1 MKSLISSLIMRRS
14 TAFISTLHGLFLVL
28 IVLGFGPNLEARVTL
43 GPNPILSSSEAY
55 RAVWKIQNIEPD
67 SSYNGR
73 RGDNRATAFAVA
85 PNLFLTNFHVLN
97 GFTYAG
103 RPLTRIFLVQ
113 EGNPI
118 AIKVKGVH
126 IVSGTYDLALFQTAT
141 KIDDYLPLAE
151 ESFSLRQKERLIL
164 IGYPKGSFA
173 IGEPIEQRSGVI
185 YYEDSLN
192 YGFGTTIADL
202 DGASGGPILNSR
214 GKVVGV
220 FHSSYENVAYGTKI
234 KHLRE
239 FLENRKSGE
248 IPTRTKRTFCSQPN
262 NPGQCITTEKN
273 NVRTLAKN
281 LDTLALFQMGLPYS
295 YINENMKEW
304 DHSIDKLKIA
314 AEHGFPLAQYQLGVS
329 YYKAE
334 KAVKDKLAIVQF
346 RKSAKSGVAAAQYML
361 AVMYFDG
368 IGTDRDGKRALY
380 WVEQSIQRGYNLA
393 FELKPEICNTYR
405 SAEFASRSCSE
416 NLDGDSKSGKVMW
429 TVKRSNVR
437 DGPGTSYSKIGLL
450 EAGEKVRVIE
460 RTGNWFRLPPLSGQS
475 RRFVYAPL
483 LTPTRP
489 ANAAE

>member
-1 MKSLISSLIMRRS
+1 MKSIISSQIVRKS
-14 TAFISTLHGLFLVL
+14 TGFTSTLRSLFVTL
-28 IVLGFGPNLEARVTL
+28 IVLGFSPHLEARVIL
-43 GPNPILSSSEAY
+43 GTNPILSTSETY
-55 RAVWKIQNIEPD
+55 RAVWKIQNMEPD
-67 SSYNGR
+67 SSYNSR
-73 RGDNRATAFAVA
+73 RGDNRGTAFAVA

-97 GFTYAG
+97 RFTYSG

-126 IVSGTYDLALFQTAT
+126 IVSGVYDLVLFQTTT
-141 KIDDYLPLAE
+141 KIDNYLSLA
-151 ESFSLRQKERLIL
+151 SKDFTLKRKERLTI
-164 IGYPKGSFA
+164 IGYPNGSLA
-173 IGEPIEQRSGVI
+173 IGKSIEQKDGI
-185 YYEDSLN
+185 INYEDSLH
-192 YGFGTTIADL
+192 YGFGTTISNL
-202 DGASGGPILNSR
+202 KGASGGPILNSR
-214 GKVVGV
+214 GEVVAV
-220 FHSSYENVAYGTKI
+220 FHTSYENVAYGTKA
-234 KHLRE
+234 KLFRE

-248 IPTRTKRTFCSQPN
+248 IPTHTKRTFCSQPN
-262 NPGQCITTEKN
+262 NPRQCIATEKN

-281 LDTLALFQMGLPYS
+281 LDTLALFQIGLPYS

-304 DHSIDKLKIA
+304 DHSTDKLKMA

-334 KAVKDKLAIVQF
+334 KPIKDKLAIVQF
-346 RKSAKSGVAAAQYML
+346 RKSEKSGFAAAQYML

-460 RTGNWFRLPPLSGQS
+460 RTGNWFWLPPLSGQP

>member
-1 MKSLISSLIMRRS
+1 MKSLISSLITRRS

-43 GPNPILSSSEAY
+43 GPNPILSSSEAH
-55 RAVWKIQNIEPD
+55 RAVWRIQNYEPGSRFD
-67 SSYNGR
+67 AEI
-73 RGDNRATAFAVA
+73 GDHQGTAFAIA
-85 PNLFLTNFHVLN
+85 SDLFITNFHMWN
-97 GFTYAG
+97 DFSDGS
-103 RPLTRIFLVQ
+103 LTRIFLVQ
-113 EGNPI
+113 EGNST
-118 AIKVKGVH
+118 AMTVKGVH
-126 IVSGTYDLALFQTAT
+126 IVSGTYDLALFQTTT

-220 FHSSYENVAYGTKI
+220 HHTAYKNIIYGTKVKWI
-234 KHLRE
+234 RE
-239 FLENRKSGE
+239 FLDDRGPGE
-248 IPTRTKRTFCSQPN
+248 SPARTRGTFCSQPN
-262 NPGQCITTEKN
+262 NPQQCIVAEKN

-295 YINENMKEW
+295 YINESREEW
-304 DHSIDKLKIA
+304 NHSSDKLKMA

-334 KAVKDKLAIVQF
+334 KPVKDKLAIVQF
-346 RKSAKSGVAAAQYML
+346 RKSAKSGFAAAQYML

-460 RTGNWFRLPPLSGQS
+460 RTGNWFWLPPLSGQP
-475 RRFVYAPL
+475 R
-483 LTPTRP
+483 
-489 ANAAE
+489 